1 MRTFKK
7 ILVPVDGSELSNVA
21 FEHSIWLA
29 RSVKGE
35 VTLIS
40 IIEDDFHLSAP
51 FEDTHISSVMRLVE
65 TERRNVAESLL
76 KKYIKKGTKGGIKI
90 NSLLV
95 KGNVANEI
103 IKASKKFDIIIMGSL
118 GQSTLKKLLL
128 GSNAEKVA
136 RHAAC
141 PILLVK

>member
-1 MRTFKK
+1 M
-7 ILVPVDGSELSNVA
+7 PVDGSELSNVA

-29 RSVKGE
+29 KYVKGE
-35 VTLIS
+35 VTIIS
-40 IIEDDFHLSAP
+40 IIEGDFHLSAP
-51 FEDTHISSVMRLVE
+51 FEDTQISSVMRLVE
-65 TERRNVAESLL
+65 TERRNVAEGLLKSYIQKANQGGVKIKSLL
-76 KKYIKKGTKGGIKI
+76 T
-90 NSLLV
+90 

-103 IKASKKFDIIIMGSL
+103 IKASKNFDIIIMGSL